1 MQLSVV
7 ILNYNVRFFLEQ
19 CLLSVQAALSDID
32 SEIIV
37 VDNNS
42 KDDSCQMVKELFP
55 EVILIENKE
64 NTGFPK
70 GNNIGVARAKGKYLC
85 ILNPDTVVAEDT
97 FAKLL
102 NFSKSKENLGIV
114 GCKLI
119 DGTGNFLPESKR
131 NIPTPNVSLLKMLGN
146 DKKYYASHVS
156 ENEIGKVN
164 VFVGAF
170 MFVETEKYLAM
181 NGFDEDFFMYGEDID
196 LSFRFVKKG
205 FDNYY
210 FGETTVIHYKGEST
224 IKDKEYLNRF
234 YGAMKLFYK
243 KHYKS
248 NFLFDFVTII
258 GIKLFSFLSNFK
270 SKSTEKTTPKK
281 YVLVSNDEF
290 FHQSLSESLVK
301 ETVQVKSISEL
312 TDNELKY
319 DKIEVIFDNSCV
331 TFREII
337 NYIQK
342 HKNTNYTFKIRPKNT
357 YFAIGSNSSRDKG
370 EVILFK

>member
-114 GCKLI
+114 GCQLI
-119 DGTGNFLPESKR
+119 DGTGNFLPE
-131 NIPTPNVSLLKMLGN
+131 
-146 DKKYYASHVS
+146 
-156 ENEIGKVN
+156 
-164 VFVGAF
+164 
-170 MFVETEKYLAM
+170 
-181 NGFDEDFFMYGEDID
+181 
-196 LSFRFVKKG
+196 
-205 FDNYY
+205 
-210 FGETTVIHYKGEST
+210 
-224 IKDKEYLNRF
+224 
-234 YGAMKLFYK
+234 
-243 KHYKS
+243 
-248 NFLFDFVTII
+248 
-258 GIKLFSFLSNFK
+258 
-270 SKSTEKTTPKK
+270 
-281 YVLVSNDEF
+281 
-290 FHQSLSESLVK
+290 
-301 ETVQVKSISEL
+301 
-312 TDNELKY
+312 
-319 DKIEVIFDNSCV
+319 
-331 TFREII
+331 
-337 NYIQK
+337 
-342 HKNTNYTFKIRPKNT
+342 
-357 YFAIGSNSSRDKG
+357 
-370 EVILFK
+370 